1 MLVPPGV
8 HRAHLGDDAV
18 AVLSVDTGKWQ
29 WMNTATERIWSAAL
43 SGTVPELVNQMRA
56 QGVPGDVEAIVTG
69 TIEQLQQ
76 GGLLTDAG
84 LGSPVLPPPM
94 PAVTAVATPC
104 SRPGWTV
111 RMMARVGLAL
121 ALAVMRLPMSAR
133 MRLLNGLRFL
143 PSAPPSVAASAA
155 AAVLLVRPACWPG
168 RIACMEVS
176 LATVLTIGLQ
186 GRRAHWVLGARRLPN
201 EAHAWVWT
209 PAGAL
214 GLSGRDVDDPRRPW
228 VGVAAAPPIHSF
240 E

>member
-18 AVLSVDTGKWQ
+18 AVLSVATGKWQ
-29 WMNTATERIWSAAL
+29 WMNTATERIWSATL

-84 LGSPVLPPPM
+84 PGSPMLPPPM

-104 SRPGWTV
+104 ARPGRTV

-133 MRLLNGLRFL
+133 MRLLNGLRLL
-143 PSAPPSVAASAA
+143 PAAPPSVAASAA
-155 AAVLLVRPACWPG
+155 AAVPLVRPAWWPG

-176 LATVLTIGLQ
+176 LATVLTIALQ

-209 PAGAL
+209 PSGAL

-228 VGVAAAPPIHSF
+228 VGVAATPPIHSF
-240 E
+240 D